1 MNTDSLNVDLQPT
14 YVRVDVKGK
23 ITQIRF
29 DEDILTDQSSVQ
41 RSTTSGWLCIT
52 MPKAQIDAI
61 RAQQIKS
68 ETHKEEFSRR
78 SKLRL
83 LEMQEEEAREARI
96 LELKARAKKD
106 AARDR
111 GELPPEEEKKDRVGA
126 AGYKPASDPS
136 FLIEKS
142 TN

>member
-1 MNTDSLNVDLQPT
+1 
-14 YVRVDVKGK
+14 
-23 ITQIRF
+23 
-29 DEDILTDQSSVQ
+29 
-41 RSTTSGWLCIT
+41 
-52 MPKAQIDAI
+52 
-61 RAQQIKS
+61 
-68 ETHKEEFSRR
+68 
-78 SKLRL
+78 
-83 LEMQEEEAREARI
+83 MQEEEAREARI